1 MNKMNE
7 YDFNLDEMLEDYVE
21 DIRNRENWDISF
33 EEYKKKTIE
42 SYSLQKHNKLK
53 WVLKDELEML
63 STNEL
68 YKVEKLMISF
78 HDKEKQRKVAKK

>member
-1 MNKMNE
+1 MSR
-7 YDFNLDEMLEDYVE
+7 DEM
-21 DIRNRENWDISF
+21 
-33 EEYKKKTIE
+33 
-42 SYSLQKHNKLK
+42 QKHNKLK

>member
-7 YDFNLDEMLEDYVE
+7 NDFNLDEMLEDYVE

-42 SYSLQKHNKLK
+42 SYSLQKRVKASREINGGG
-53 WVLKDELEML
+53 EE
-63 STNEL
+63 NE
-68 YKVEKLMISF
+68 
-78 HDKEKQRKVAKK
+78 